1 MKKTSLWDL
10 YFTFFKIGGLTFG
23 GGYAMLPL
31 LQEEV
36 VNKRRWAS
44 EEELLDMYAIG
55 QVTPGIIAV
64 NTATMVG
71 YRKRGILGGIIATL
85 GEISPSI
92 LIITTLATILLRY
105 KDAVYLQRA
114 FVGIRI
120 AVCAMVTVSIIKLM
134 KKSLVDLPT
143 VMLYLVV
150 VASTLLFSLS
160 PIIVVIVAILFGIV
174 VQNIKHKKERT

>member
-71 YRKRGILGGIIATL
+71 YRKRGILGGVIATL

-92 LIITTLATILLRY
+92 IIITTLATILLRY
-105 KDAVYLQRA
+105 KDAPYLQQA
-114 FVGIRI
+114 FSGIRI
-120 AVCAMVTVSIIKLM
+120 AVCATVTMSIIRLM

-143 VMLYLVV
+143 ILLYLLV
-150 VASTLLFSLS
+150 VASTVLFSLS
-160 PIIVVIVAILFGIV
+160 PVIVVLVAILFGIV
-174 VQNIKHKKERT
+174 VQNIKHRKEGI

>member
-1 MKKTSLWDL
+1 MKKVTVWDL
-10 YFTFFKIGGLTFG
+10 YITFFKIGGLTFG

>member
-105 KDAVYLQRA
+105 KDAVYLQQA

-120 AVCAMVTVSIIKLM
+120 AVCATVTVSIIKLM

-143 VMLYLVV
+143 VLFYLLV
-150 VASTLLFSLS
+150 VASTLMFSLS

-174 VQNIKHKKERT
+174 VQNIKCKKERT

>member
-1 MKKTSLWDL
+1 MSEPSLWKL
-10 YFTFFKIGGLTFG
+10 FSTFFKIGGLTFG

-31 LQEEV
+31 LTEEV
-36 VNKRRWAS
+36 VNKHKWAS

-71 YRKRGILGGIIATL
+71 YRKRGVLGGIIATL

-92 LIITTLATILLRY
+92 LIITTLATILLRF
-105 KDAVYLQRA
+105 KDNIYLQQA
-114 FVGIRI
+114 FGGIRI
-120 AVCAMVTVSIIKLM
+120 AVCATVTVAIIKLM

-143 VMLYLVV
+143 ILLYLLV
-150 VASTLLFSLS
+150 VASALIFSLS
-160 PIIVVIVAILFGIV
+160 PIIIVIIAILFGIT
-174 VQNIKHKKERT
+174 VQNVKERGKKS